1 MNKHVTSINVYLSL
15 SFDSSEQVTPLRQHN
30 PLWRYCNLFVCNGWV
45 LLPSL
50 KLTVRPWK
58 SMGGRWISFWVGIN
72 LPKLKD
78 SFKQMVEVM
87 LGGVFFSLPISRAG
101 RTRSCP
107 VLPKFVARTG
117 QTVDGISQSKSS
129 TWFSLCILWLPIL
142 LQGSI
147 EGSTLPWSLKT
158 STSGRAFGGNLPRC
172 LGHLF

>member
-1 MNKHVTSINVYLSL
+1 MNFPFHSHPWVHGIHAAWCCR
-15 SFDSSEQVTPLRQHN
+15 E
-30 PLWRYCNLFVCNGWV
+30 NLEV
-45 LLPSL
+45 P
-50 KLTVRPWK
+50 
-58 SMGGRWISFWVGIN
+58 GIN

-147 EGSTLPWSLKT
+147 EGSTLP
-158 STSGRAFGGNLPRC
+158 
-172 LGHLF
+172 